1 MTCAYLAAEG
11 FAEQLEAELADHGVH
26 ISHRVGR
33 LLVSEDAP
41 VDVTWAAVVWSDAT
55 YLPVAS
61 IRDAVTALK
70 GLQRNWA
77 VYAPLHTGR
86 AKLIAEQLPHVSARP
101 LELGAAAPA
110 APLGGWTLVSPN
122 LLLAAAHTSSPFPN
136 GEPRFV
142 EDRDGPPSRAYLKL
156 WEAFVRL
163 DRWPQPGDRCLDL
176 GASPG
181 GWTWTL
187 ARLGA
192 DVLAIDKA
200 PLDPAVAAM
209 RGVTWTAGSAYALD
223 PRETGPIDWLCSDVI
238 AYPKRTFALV
248 ERWRTEGQV
257 RNMVIT
263 VKFQGATDHEI
274 VHAFRAIDG
283 GRIFHLHHNKHELT
297 FALVRD

>member
-11 FAEQLEAELADHGVH
+11 FVPQLEAELRDLGARVA
-26 ISHRVGR
+26 HRHGR
-33 LLVSEDAP
+33 LLVSEDPP
-41 VDVTWAAVVWSDAT
+41 VDAAWAADVWFDAA
-55 YLPVAS
+55 YIPVAS
-61 IRDAVTALK
+61 IKEAVTALRDR
-70 GLQRNWA
+70 QRNWA
-77 VYAPLHTGR
+77 GYAPFHTGR
-86 AKLIAEQLPHVSARP
+86 AGLVAEQLPHVSARP
-101 LELGAAAPA
+101 LELGAPAPT
-110 APLGGWTLVSPN
+110 APLGGWTLLSPN
-122 LLLAAAHTSSPFPN
+122 LLLAAVHKASPFPN

-163 DRWPQPGDRCLDL
+163 GCRPQPGDRCIDL

-192 DVLAIDKA
+192 EVLAIDKA

-209 RGVTWTAGSAYALD
+209 AGVEWKAGSAWAID
-223 PRETGPIDWLCSDVI
+223 PRTAGEIDWLCSDVI

-248 ERWRTEGQV
+248 ERWRRESTV
-257 RNMVIT
+257 RHMVIT
-263 VKFQGATDHEI
+263 VKFQGDTDHEI
-274 VHAFRAIDG
+274 VHAFRAIEG

-297 FALVRD
+297 FVLVRG